1 MAREDFER
9 DLVSALASLEDA
21 RAEMLR
27 AYDDVERLDVQLG
40 RAGRE
45 VEQMVEMTRR
55 GGWDDDADFA
65 LMVLQDSGSTG
76 REVAVSLADTGI
88 TRDDLDRRLLVA
100 SRYVTTARESLAAA
114 EVRVPANDA
123 LASDQ
128 ITTVRNLLSMTSQ
141 DLDRARSEM
150 RTVDVSVAAA
160 QAHLSGPF
168 ASPEV
173 ARSMATGADLHL
185 ENATVTTTHM
195 SGSVDQSRDEVTHA
209 ARAVADQ
216 LQGLQTD
223 QRSGVR
229 PERSAQ
235 TARVRHEQPHQHPP
249 ARGGPRL

>member
-1 MAREDFER
+1 
-9 DLVSALASLEDA
+9 
-21 RAEMLR
+21 MLR

-40 RAGRE
+40 RAGGE

-65 LMVLQDSGSTG
+65 LMVLQESGNTG
-76 REVAVSLADTGI
+76 REVAVSLADTGT

-114 EVRVPANDA
+114 EVRVPDDA
-123 LASDQ
+123 LARDQ

-141 DLDRARSEM
+141 DLDRARTEM

-160 QAHLSGPF
+160 QAYLSGPF

-185 ENATVTTTHM
+185 ENATVMTTHM

-216 LQGLQTD
+216 LQDLQTD

-229 PERSAQ
+229 PERSTQ
-235 TARVRHEQPHQHPP
+235 TARVRHEHPHQHPP